1 MRSIYRIGLVLFA
14 LSVQISLGHLS
25 AQDDCA
31 NEAIIHVYADVWGQE
46 MQWSILDEEG
56 NLVLESLPYPSAFSD
71 TVVFCF
77 EPGCYSLWLTDT
89 FGDGWNGGMD
99 INFPSTGEM
108 LNGLTIE
115 AGNLAL
121 FGFSVDA
128 ECEDIDWNGEDPTDD
143 FDIWGC
149 TDATASNFDPSATAD
164 DGSCFYPCA
173 DGIATSMLY
182 VCTFSQGANVAL
194 EITDESGTIIYSG
207 TDFSDVDIVYLDL
220 CIGAGC
226 FTANLSNSAGEGGW
240 YGGYFYI
247 NNGNNQIAYASL
259 PEDATEWSF
268 DFSIDGSCGD
278 VFGCTSEDAL
288 NYNPE
293 ATIDDG
299 SCLAP
304 CICDDAYEP
313 VCGWVWETGE
323 MVTFGNLCELNC
335 AGAFVYWEGDCSEE
349 PVYGCMDPE
358 AINYDP
364 LATVDANCIYPL
376 DCTGLNAVT
385 ITQSASADGFAST
398 GFYLTDENG
407 FFNAQLQYEDAFT
420 SSACLEDG
428 CYLLYTYNNGWDSTA
443 TTFTVSW
450 ADGIESFTTTP
461 SQLGEIFA
469 LGINTDGC
477 EYNATG
483 CTDPFALNFDAYA
496 TEDDGSCMY
505 PVECSD
511 ETTLASLYICTF
523 SSGENVA
530 LTIADSE
537 GNVVYDQQGYP
548 NMTIEYLDICLDPTA
563 CYTATMSNLDDSTGG
578 WYGGYFYINSQ
589 NVQVIY
595 GALDNAAEA
604 SLDFSLSGECGE
616 IFGCTDPVAD
626 NYDIN
631 ATQDDGSCFYATD
644 CSGLVTITGLLTLGQ
659 WTEEIAWTLSDAAG
673 MIVYEGSGYDG
684 SGNGLS
690 LFDFCV
696 PAGCYTLEL
705 TDTFGDGWNQNILS
719 LFWDGDGMDYT
730 LETGDYI
737 SFDLGI
743 GADCNDQPD
752 TFAGCTDGGAMN
764 FDPNASEDDGSC
776 EFAACPY
783 NEVTFV
789 TVTLEDGLSM
799 GWNLDDENFDGSI
812 SGSQYENNSVHTHT
826 ACLVE
831 NCYTVNMWDWNAD
844 GWNGGWIEVW
854 MDSTMVTTATME
866 SGFNATMQL
875 GIGMECEDSD
885 GGAAPFDFWDP
896 IAFAPYPNPTEE
908 IINVNGDGFDQ
919 HLPVLV
925 DVKDMLGRTIWSKNI
940 VPNDN
945 PANWVISVEGWEAGM
960 YFVSGMQGN
969 RSAKAPFVV
978 K

>member
-1 MRSIYRIGLVLFA
+1 MKSIYRIGLILFA
-14 LSVQISLGHLS
+14 FSVQISFGHLS

-108 LNGLTIE
+108 LNGFTID
-115 AGNLAL
+115 AGNFAL

-173 DGIATSMLY
+173 DGIAASMLY

-220 CIGAGC
+220 CLGAGC

-335 AGAFVYWEGDCSEE
+335 AGAFIYWEGDCSEE

-358 AINYDP
+358 AMNYDP

-450 ADGIESFTTTP
+450 ADGIESFTTNP

-477 EYNATG
+477 EYNASG

-616 IFGCTDPVAD
+616 IFGCTDPAAD

-644 CSGLVTITGLLTLGQ
+644 CSGLVTVTGLLTLGQ

-673 MIVYEGSGYDG
+673 MIVYEGSDYDG

-752 TFAGCTDGGAMN
+752 PFAGCTDGGAIN

-854 MDSTMVTTATME
+854 MDSTMLTTATME

-875 GIGMECEDSD
+875 GIGMDCEDSD

>member
-115 AGNLAL
+115 AGNFAL

-385 ITQSASADGFAST
+385 ITQPASADGFASA

-477 EYNATG
+477 EYNASG

-595 GALDNAAEA
+595 GALDNAEEA

-854 MDSTMVTTATME
+854 MDSTMLTTATME

>member
-115 AGNLAL
+115 AGNFAL

-385 ITQSASADGFAST
+385 ITQSASADGFASA

-477 EYNATG
+477 EYNASG

-595 GALDNAAEA
+595 GALDNAEEA

-644 CSGLVTITGLLTLGQ
+644 CSGLVTVTGLLTLGQ

>member
-115 AGNLAL
+115 AGNFAL

-385 ITQSASADGFAST
+385 ITQSASADGFASA

-477 EYNATG
+477 EYNASG

-595 GALDNAAEA
+595 GALDNAEEA